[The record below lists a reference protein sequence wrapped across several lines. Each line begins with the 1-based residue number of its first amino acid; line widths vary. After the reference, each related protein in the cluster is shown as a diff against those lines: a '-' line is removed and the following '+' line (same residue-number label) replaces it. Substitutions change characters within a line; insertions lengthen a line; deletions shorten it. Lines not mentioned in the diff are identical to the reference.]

1 MKKTTILL
9 SVLSVCF
16 LILPVLAAADCIN
29 IGRFN
34 NFSLQGSTTVTLY
47 SGSSPVARFDI
58 QNCSVQPSSRIELI
72 KSDVC
77 DGDEIL
83 IDGDRCIMMEL
94 KSLGP

>member
-1 MKKTTILL
+1 MKKTILL
-9 SVLSVCF
+9 SALSVCF

-29 IGRFN
+29 IGGFN
-34 NFSLQGSTTVTLY
+34 RFSLQGSTVTVY

-72 KSDVC
+72 KSNVC

-83 IDGDRCIMMEL
+83 VDGARCTMMEI

>member
-1 MKKTTILL
+1 MKKTIVL
-9 SVLSVCF
+9 SVLSVSF

-29 IGRFN
+29 IGGFN
-34 NFSLQGSTTVTLY
+34 RFSLQGSTVTVY

-72 KSDVC
+72 RSDVC

-83 IDGDRCIMMEL
+83 VDGTKCTMMEI